1 MRLPVSTWPDIEAW
15 LKKSKTIVIPIG
27 SFEQHGPN
35 GLIGTDALCPE
46 IIANHAESLAP
57 DDILVGPTFNVGC
70 AQHHLGFPGTIT
82 LRPSTMM
89 AAMADWTESLV
100 RHGFERVLWFN
111 GHGGN
116 ISTIE
121 AAFAEIHA
129 RRSYDPK
136 GVDNRPDLALKRRDW
151 WDYREVMNLCNQLY
165 PVGHGS
171 HATASEVSV
180 TYWAYPDRER
190 QHTPMSPK
198 IAPVGTISDAVRYRR
213 DFPDGR
219 IGSDPTLSNAADG
232 GKIVEVAAKCLI
244 EEVAR
249 FSA

>member
-1 MRLPVSTWPDIEAW
+1 MRLTVSTWPDIQDW
-15 LKKSKTIVIPIG
+15 LSRSTTIVLPIG

-35 GLIGTDALCPE
+35 GFIGTDALCPE

-57 DDILVGPTFNVGC
+57 DSILVGPTFNIGC

-89 AAMADWTESLV
+89 AAMMDWTESLM
-100 RHGFERVLWFN
+100 RHGFRRFYWLN

-121 AAFAEIHA
+121 TAFAEIHS
-129 RRSYDPK
+129 RRSFDIA
-136 GVDNRPDLALKRRDW
+136 GEQRRPDLILKRRDW
-151 WDYREVMNLCNQLY
+151 WDFREVMTLCNQLF
-165 PVGHGS
+165 PTGHGS
-171 HATASEVSV
+171 HATPSEVSV

-190 QHTPMSPK
+190 SGIRMTPAV
-198 IAPVGTISDAVRYRR
+198 APSGSISDAVRYRR

-219 IGSDPTLSNAADG
+219 IGSDPAQASIAHGGEIVSLAAR
-232 GKIVEVAAKCLI
+232 CLL

-249 FSA
+249 LSD